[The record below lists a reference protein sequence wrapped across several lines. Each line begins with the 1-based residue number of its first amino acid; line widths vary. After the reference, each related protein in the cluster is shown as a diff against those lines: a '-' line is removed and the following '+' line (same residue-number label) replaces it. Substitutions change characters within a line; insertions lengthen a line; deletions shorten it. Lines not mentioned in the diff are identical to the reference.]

1 MSAEHWI
8 VGSEHGQALFAQ
20 LGTSLRALGYRLGN
34 EWSGVGGSQD
44 ISHWEVSG
52 PEGSLVV
59 EAETYVGLSVSGPKE
74 LVLAVKRHFTGV
86 LPANNSLQGRRP

>member
-8 VGSEHGQALFAQ
+8 VGSEHDRALFEQ
-20 LGTSLRALGYRLGN
+20 LGEVLRALGYRLGN

-52 PEGSLVV
+52 PNGSLIV
-59 EAETYVGLSVSGPKE
+59 EAETYVGLSVSGPTE
-74 LVLAVKRHFTGV
+74 LVSAVKQHLSGV
-86 LPANNSLQGRRP
+86 LPANNSLQARRA